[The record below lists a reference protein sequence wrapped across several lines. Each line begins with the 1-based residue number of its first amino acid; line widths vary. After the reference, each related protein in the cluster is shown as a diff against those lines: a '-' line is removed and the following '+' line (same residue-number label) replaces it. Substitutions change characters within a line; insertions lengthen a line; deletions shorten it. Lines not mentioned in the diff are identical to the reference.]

1 MNLLYL
7 NSHLIKLLSSKKDI
21 FKQIEVEFFKKE
33 YSINLLKNSQIS
45 SVDIVASA
53 IKESINSV
61 FIGKKKPKDFLF
73 ILENPPFKTL
83 RVELPAELSEQAIKS
98 FLHQKIN
105 IQFAQDDQLFFYQ
118 VQEFDSKK
126 TAIAYLLPRSFVEK
140 IAEISSVL
148 DIKVKGFIPENL
160 LYFHMFHSTLSQT
173 KKEYI
178 WFINTTKLSDGKIRA
193 ESYFY
198 DNQGPLEEQKIDK
211 TFKDEEEFKKFIIE
225 VKKKKEKKN
234 IKFHRLI
241 LGGFLSTTLRQDL
254 LTKEV
259 GVWVNPLYK
268 IIEKKHMDKLK
279 SFVNFEP
286 SDERF
291 WDYLPHISYLIHSPE
306 YLVFSKKMIKTPLYT
321 ASPRLSTRSDTS
333 GKISFLKNFAISFV
347 LAFIIV
353 FGINQIQSGGV
364 KIPAFIAQKQNPT
377 PTPTTPA
384 TPPTN
389 TPTPTPSIKREN
401 VRIKILNGSGV
412 KGQAG
417 ELQNFLEEK
426 GYQEILTSNA
436 DNFDFERTEIH
447 YKKESILNLVKQ
459 DLQELVPNPALKNL
473 EEDSA
478 ADIII
483 ITGKDLSFE

>member
-1 MNLLYL
+1 MR
-7 NSHLIKLLSSKKDI
+7 ID
-21 FKQIEVEFFKKE
+21 
-33 YSINLLKNSQIS
+33 
-45 SVDIVASA
+45 
-53 IKESINSV
+53 
-61 FIGKKKPKDFLF
+61 
-73 ILENPPFKTL
+73 
-83 RVELPAELSEQAIKS
+83 LPSELSNQAIKS

-105 IQFAQDDQLFFYQ
+105 IQFAQDEQLFFYQ

-126 TAIAYLLPRSFVEK
+126 TAIAYLLPQSFVEK

-148 DIKVKGFIPENL
+148 DIRVKGFIPENL
-160 LYFHMFHSTLSQT
+160 LYFHMFRSTLSQT

-178 WFINTTKLSDGKIRA
+178 WFINTTKLSDGKIRI

-198 DNQGPLEEQKIDK
+198 DSQGPIEEPKIDK
-211 TFKDEEEFKKFIIE
+211 IFKDQEEFKKFILEI
-225 VKKKKEKKN
+225 KKKKEKKN

-259 GVWVNPLYK
+259 GIWINPLYK

-279 SFVNFEP
+279 NLVNFDP
-286 SDERF
+286 SDEKF
-291 WDYLPHISYLIHSPE
+291 WNYLPHISYLIHSPE
-306 YLVFSKKMIKTPLYT
+306 YLVFSKKIIRTPVYAT
-321 ASPRLSTRSDTS
+321 PSTLSYKPDAS
-333 GKISFLKNFAISFV
+333 GKISFLKNFVISFI
-347 LAFIIV
+347 LAFIVV
-353 FGINQIQSGGV
+353 FGINQIQSGGI
-364 KIPAFIAQKQNPT
+364 KLPDFISQRQNPT
-377 PTPTTPA
+377 PTPTTVVN
-384 TPPTN
+384 PPTN
-389 TPTPTPSIKREN
+389 TPTPTPNIKREN
-401 VRIKILNGSGV
+401 VRIKILNGSGIR
-412 KGQAG
+412 GQAG
-417 ELQNFLEEK
+417 QLQDFLEEK

-459 DLQELVPNPALKNL
+459 DLQELAPNPALKNL